1 MISNIASFSIFHQ
14 NSPDSF
20 LTEIMTQLHNSRH
33 RTRPD
38 YSSDEEEA
46 STARVS
52 TPVSVL
58 TLTRLQA
65 DFSQSTVGR
74 YRSRVKKHSDKA
86 DFPLEPLY
94 QVGETVYL
102 SVPER
107 QEPVGPYVIVSNDF
121 QNQTYQIK
129 RLDNGERYPGAVPES
144 SLRVPGS

>member
-1 MISNIASFSIFHQ
+1 
-14 NSPDSF
+14 
-20 LTEIMTQLHNSRH
+20 MTQLGNSRH

-46 STARVS
+46 G
-52 TPVSVL
+52 
-58 TLTRLQA
+58 
-65 DFSQSTVGR
+65 FSQSTVVR
-74 YRSRVKKHSDKA
+74 YRSKVKKYSDKA

-102 SVPER
+102 SV
-107 QEPVGPYVIVSNDF
+107 EPVGPYVIVSNDF